1 MQKMT
6 LELGEVTCRSRDY
19 PETEAILCNY
29 LPAAIEFNMSVNITL
44 PPTNQLSEP
53 EDSEVDTSSEGT
65 QEEETF
71 SDWVDDDDT
80 PTKSLFDQTILS
92 NALKAVAYDK
102 ETHGVDIVGF
112 GNDLKLDFLKRVR
125 LVNYVRKSQSTP
137 AEVLALKS
145 DNPLFADDIHLRP
158 VIEDDPLLLI
168 GNDEWSDDEEDKPGD
183 SKKIAEMEQ
192 ELVKVRARFEDL
204 GRRVPEL
211 LSESEYPEE
220 QVASTS
226 VEAIPTKP
234 RDDDTHYFDSYS
246 YNEIHAVMIQ
256 DSVRTSSYATFILSN
271 PQIFKDAVVM
281 DVGCGTGIL
290 SMFAARAGAR
300 KVFAIEASGV
310 GVKAEQN
317 FKDNGYED
325 IITLIRGKVENIS
338 LPDGY
343 THVDVIISEW
353 MGYSLLYESM
363 LDSVLFARDKFLRAG
378 GLMAPS
384 QCRIMA
390 NLVEVPSV
398 IKENVTFWDNVYG
411 FNMSSMAKEVY
422 DDALIEVVSA
432 DAVLTNDEL
441 IKDIPIQRVTS
452 KNLDFSSPFVLTAT
466 RPGKAHAL
474 LLYFDTWFTTDG
486 ADVPSDAEPTIAK
499 GEGDV
504 ITTDVLQI
512 KARPELVARRKSSM
526 GPIRKKS
533 MSGEE
538 IIKDGKEVSF
548 STGPASMPTHWKQTL
563 FLFRNPVDVKE
574 GTCISGRLHMRKS
587 EDNSRELDAEIHFK
601 VQHPDLHTKELTPAK
616 ETVVQSYKIR

>member
-1 MQKMT
+1 
-6 LELGEVTCRSRDY
+6 
-19 PETEAILCNY
+19 
-29 LPAAIEFNMSVNITL
+29 MSVNITL
-44 PPTNQLSEP
+44 PPTNQLSGP

-168 GNDEWSDDEEDKPGD
+168 GSDEWSDDEEDKPGD
-183 SKKIAEMEQ
+183 SKKITEMEQ

-234 RDDDTHYFDSYS
+234 RDDDTHYFDK
-246 YNEIHAVMIQ
+246 IHAVMIQ

-504 ITTDVLQI
+504 ITTDILQI

>member
-1 MQKMT
+1 
-6 LELGEVTCRSRDY
+6 
-19 PETEAILCNY
+19 
-29 LPAAIEFNMSVNITL
+29 MSINITL
-44 PPTNQLSEP
+44 PPTNQLSGP
-53 EDSEVDTSSEGT
+53 EDSELETSSEGT

-71 SDWVDDDDT
+71 SDWVDDEDA
-80 PTKSLFDQTILS
+80 PTKSLFDETVLP

-102 ETHGVDIVGF
+102 ETHGVDVIELGS
-112 GNDLKLDFLKRVR
+112 NLKLDFLKRVR
-125 LVNYVRKSQSTP
+125 LINYIRKSDSPP
-137 AEVLALKS
+137 ADILALKV
-145 DNPLFADDIHLRP
+145 DNPLFSDDAHLRP
-158 VIEDDPLLLI
+158 VIEDDPLLLL
-168 GNDEWSDDEEDKPGD
+168 GNDEWSDDDEDKPGEN
-183 SKKIAEMEQ
+183 KKIAEMEQ
-192 ELVKVRARFEDL
+192 ELSKVRARFEDL

-211 LSESEYPEE
+211 LSESDYPQEP
-220 QVASTS
+220 VASTS
-226 VEAIPTKP
+226 AEALPAKP

-310 GVKAEQN
+310 GIKAQQN

-325 IITLIRGKVENIS
+325 TITLIRGKVEIIS
-338 LPDGY
+338 LPEGY

-411 FNMSSMAKEVY
+411 FSMASMAKEVY

-432 DAVLTNDEL
+432 DA
-441 IKDIPIQRVTS
+441 DIPIQRVTP
-452 KNLDFSSPFVLTAT
+452 KNLDFSSPFVLTST

-486 ADVPSDAEPTIAK
+486 ADVPPDAEPTIAK

-526 GPIRKKS
+526 GPLRKKS

-538 IIKDGKEVSF
+538 MIKDGKEVSF

-563 FLFRNPVDVKE
+563 FLFRNPVDLKE
-574 GTCISGRLHMRKS
+574 GTCVSGRLHMRKS

>member
-1 MQKMT
+1 
-6 LELGEVTCRSRDY
+6 
-19 PETEAILCNY
+19 
-29 LPAAIEFNMSVNITL
+29 MSVNITL
-44 PPTNQLSEP
+44 PPTNQLSGP
-53 EDSEVDTSSEGT
+53 EDSELETSSDGT

-71 SDWVDDDDT
+71 SDWVDDDDN
-80 PTKSLFDQTILS
+80 PTKSLFDETVLP
-92 NALKAVAYDK
+92 NARKAVAHDK
-102 ETHGVDIVGF
+102 ETHGVDIVELW
-112 GNDLKLDFLKRVR
+112 NNLKLDFLKRVR
-125 LVNYVRKSQSTP
+125 LTNYIRKSRAPP
-137 AEVLALKS
+137 AEVLALKA
-145 DNPLFADDIHLRP
+145 DNPLFSDDVHLRP
-158 VIEDDPLLLI
+158 VIEDDPLLLL
-168 GNDEWSDDEEDKPGD
+168 GNDEWSDDEDDKPGD
-183 SKKIAEMEQ
+183 NKKIAEMEQ
-192 ELVKVRARFEDL
+192 EFEKIRARFEDL

-211 LSESEYPEE
+211 LSESDAPQEM
-220 QVASTS
+220 VASIS
-226 VEAIPTKP
+226 SEVAPAKP

-271 PQIFKDAVVM
+271 PQIFKDAIVM

-310 GVKAEQN
+310 SVKAEQN

-325 IITLIRGKVENIS
+325 IITVIRGKVETIS
-338 LPDGY
+338 LPDGF

-384 QCRIMA
+384 QCRMMV

-398 IKENVTFWDNVYG
+398 IKENITFWENVYG

-432 DAVLTNDEL
+432 DAVLTNDDI

-452 KNLDFSSPFVLTAT
+452 KNLDFSSPFILTAT

-486 ADVPSDAEPTIAK
+486 DDVPPDAEPTIAK

-504 ITTDVLQI
+504 VTTDVLQI
-512 KARPELVARRKSSM
+512 KARPDLVARRKSSM

-538 IIKDGKEVSF
+538 LIKDGKEVSF

-563 FLFRNPVDVKE
+563 FLFRSPVDVKE
-574 GTCISGRLHMRKS
+574 GTCVSGRLHMRKS
-587 EDNSRELDAEIHFK
+587 ETNSRELEVEIHFR
-601 VQHPDLHTKELTPAK
+601 VQHPDLHTKDLTPAK
-616 ETVVQSYKIR
+616 ETVVQSYKVR

>member
-1 MQKMT
+1 
-6 LELGEVTCRSRDY
+6 
-19 PETEAILCNY
+19 
-29 LPAAIEFNMSVNITL
+29 MSVNITL
-44 PPTNQLSEP
+44 PPTNQLSGP
-53 EDSEVDTSSEGT
+53 EDSELETSSDGT

-71 SDWVDDDDT
+71 SDWVDEDDT
-80 PTKSLFDQTILS
+80 PTKSLFDETTHPS
-92 NALKAVAYDK
+92 ALKAVAHDK
-102 ETHGVDIVGF
+102 ETHGVDIVEL
-112 GNDLKLDFLKRVR
+112 GNNLKLDFLKRVR
-125 LVNYVRKSQSTP
+125 LINYIRKSQSAP
-137 AEVLALKS
+137 AEVLVLKA
-145 DNPLFADDIHLRP
+145 DNPLFSDDAHLRP
-158 VIEDDPLLLI
+158 VVEDDPLLLL
-168 GNDEWSDDEEDKPGD
+168 GNDEWTDDEDDKPGD
-183 SKKIAEMEQ
+183 NKKIAEMEQ
-192 ELVKVRARFEDL
+192 EFDKIRARFEDL

-211 LSESEYPEE
+211 LSESETP
-220 QVASTS
+220 QDMAASIS
-226 VEAIPTKP
+226 SEKPPAKP

-246 YNEIHAVMIQ
+246 YNEIHALMIQ

-281 DVGCGTGIL
+281 DVGCGSGIL

-300 KVFAIEASGV
+300 KVFAIEASGI
-310 GVKAEQN
+310 GLKAEQN

-325 IITLIRGKVENIS
+325 IITLIRGKVESIS

-353 MGYSLLYESM
+353 MGYCLLYESM

-384 QCRIMA
+384 QCRIMV

-398 IKENVTFWDNVYG
+398 IKENVTFWENVYG
-411 FNMSSMAKEVY
+411 FDMSSMAKEVY

-432 DAVLTNDEL
+432 DAVLTNDDL
-441 IKDIPIQRVTS
+441 IKDVPIQRVTP

-486 ADVPSDAEPTIAK
+486 ADVPPDAEPTIAK

-504 ITTDVLQI
+504 VTTDVLQI

-526 GPIRKKS
+526 GPLRKKS
-533 MSGEE
+533 VSGEE
-538 IIKDGKEVSF
+538 MIKDGKEVSF

-563 FLFRNPVDVKE
+563 FLFRNPVDLKE
-574 GTCISGRLHMRKS
+574 GTCVSGRLHMRKS
-587 EDNSRELDAEIHFK
+587 ETNSRELDAEIHFR

>member
-1 MQKMT
+1 
-6 LELGEVTCRSRDY
+6 
-19 PETEAILCNY
+19 
-29 LPAAIEFNMSVNITL
+29 MSVNITL
-44 PPTNQLSEP
+44 PPTNQLSGP
-53 EDSEVDTSSEGT
+53 EDSELETSSDGT

-71 SDWVDDDDT
+71 SDWVDENET
-80 PTKSLFDQTILS
+80 PTQSLFDETTHPS
-92 NALKAVAYDK
+92 ALKAVAHDR
-102 ETHGVDIVGF
+102 EAHGVDIVEL
-112 GNDLKLDFLKRVR
+112 GNNLKLDFLKRVR
-125 LVNYVRKSQSTP
+125 LINYIRKSQSTP
-137 AEVLALKS
+137 AEILGLKA
-145 DNPLFADDIHLRP
+145 DNPLFSDDAHLRP
-158 VIEDDPLLLI
+158 VVEDDPLLLL
-168 GNDEWSDDEEDKPGD
+168 GNDEWTDDEDDKPGD
-183 SKKIAEMEQ
+183 NKKIAEMEQ
-192 ELVKVRARFEDL
+192 EFDKIRARFEDL

-211 LSESEYPEE
+211 LSESEAP
-220 QVASTS
+220 QDMAASIS
-226 VEAIPTKP
+226 SEAAPAKP

-271 PQIFKDAVVM
+271 PEIFKDAVVM
-281 DVGCGTGIL
+281 DVGCGSGIL

-300 KVFAIEASGV
+300 KVFAIEASAIGL
-310 GVKAEQN
+310 KAEQN

-325 IITLIRGKVENIS
+325 TITLIRGKVESIS

-353 MGYSLLYESM
+353 MGYCLLYESM

-384 QCRIMA
+384 QCRIMV
-390 NLVEVPSV
+390 NLVEAPSV
-398 IKENVTFWDNVYG
+398 IKENVTFWDNVYGKYFHLLLPLIIPTAHVG

-432 DAVLTNDEL
+432 DAVLTNDDL
-441 IKDIPIQRVTS
+441 IKDIPIQRVTP

-486 ADVPSDAEPTIAK
+486 TDVPPDAEPTIAK

-504 ITTDVLQI
+504 VTTDVLQI

-526 GPIRKKS
+526 GPLRKKS

-538 IIKDGKEVSF
+538 LIKDGKEVSF

-563 FLFRNPVDVKE
+563 FLFRNPVDLKE
-574 GTCISGRLHMRKS
+574 GTCVSGRLHMRKS
-587 EDNSRELDAEIHFK
+587 ETNSRELDAEIHFK